1 MVSNL
6 MMVRGLIFLETG
18 NRKWLT
24 PSSGNAYETNERV
37 PRSTIDDLYKDWVS
51 KIIIITV
58 VFHALNQDLLHW
70 NITVP
75 VIVTPPLLYKVS
87 ILELWLTLGPL
98 IRGLDWGLQPIF
110 DATINGHTLWRKK
123 SYCKS
128 GHPFQIYLLHVTLHT
143 I

>member
-58 VFHALNQDLLHW
+58 VFHAFNQDILH
-70 NITVP
+70 
-75 VIVTPPLLYKVS
+75 
-87 ILELWLTLGPL
+87 
-98 IRGLDWGLQPIF
+98 
-110 DATINGHTLWRKK
+110 
-123 SYCKS
+123 
-128 GHPFQIYLLHVTLHT
+128 
-143 I
+143 

>member
-6 MMVRGLIFLETG
+6 TMVRGLVLVFFLGTG

-58 VFHALNQDLLHW
+58 VFHALNQ
-70 NITVP
+70 
-75 VIVTPPLLYKVS
+75 
-87 ILELWLTLGPL
+87 
-98 IRGLDWGLQPIF
+98 
-110 DATINGHTLWRKK
+110 
-123 SYCKS
+123 
-128 GHPFQIYLLHVTLHT
+128 YLLH
-143 I
+143 